1 LRRALVERQGE
12 NAPAVSS
19 AGTAGW
25 EGSPATPESVA
36 AAAERGTDISDH
48 LARRLTT
55 DMIEEAD
62 LVVGLSAEHREAV
75 VRLVP
80 GSGYKTFTLKELG
93 RLLEALPA
101 GTPTALH
108 GRVESADRLRR
119 SGFGGNPLDEDVVDP
134 LGMPMETYRAIAW
147 EIQDWS
153 TRVADG
159 LAGQVHAKASDA
171 S

>member
-1 LRRALVERQGE
+1 
-12 NAPAVSS
+12 
-19 AGTAGW
+19 
-25 EGSPATPESVA
+25 VA

-55 DMIEEAD
+55 DMIEEAA

-80 GSGYKTFTLKELG
+80 GAGHKTFTLKELG
-93 RLLEALPA
+93 RLLEALPES
-101 GTPTALH
+101 TPTDLP

-159 LAGQVHAKASDA
+159 LAGQVPAQASDA